1 MHAEANAMLQC
12 AVFGN
17 TGSTRGSTLYSTFA
31 PCLECS
37 KMAVSVGIAK
47 VVSLASYPE
56 DGSVLL
62 ENANVSITRLN
73 RFELERWLSTVGTDK
88 AAMSKNS

>member
-1 MHAEANAMLQC
+1 MLQC

-17 TGSTRGSTLYSTFA
+17 TGSTRGSTLYSTYA

-56 DGSVLL
+56 DGSALL
-62 ENANVSITRLN
+62 ANANVSVVRID
-73 RFELERWLSTVGTDK
+73 RFELDRWLS
-88 AAMSKNS
+88 AAGIDAASLKK

>member
-1 MHAEANAMLQC
+1 
-12 AVFGN
+12 
-17 TGSTRGSTLYSTFA
+17 
-31 PCLECS
+31 
-37 KMAVSVGIAK
+37 MAVSVGIAK

>member
-1 MHAEANAMLQC
+1 MLQC

-17 TGSTRGSTLYSTFA
+17 TGSTRGSTLYSTYA

-62 ENANVSITRLN
+62 ESANVSVTRMN
-73 RFELERWLSTVGTDK
+73 RFELERWLSIVRTDK

>member
-1 MHAEANAMLQC
+1 
-12 AVFGN
+12 
-17 TGSTRGSTLYSTFA
+17 
-31 PCLECS
+31 
-37 KMAVSVGIAK
+37 MAVSVGIAK

-62 ENANVSITRLN
+62 ESANVSVTRIN
-73 RFELERWLSTVGTDK
+73 RFELKRWLSTVGIDN